1 MRKLAV
7 QKRGGCAAHFSR
19 LRAVFALCDLV
30 GGRCNF
36 DKAARENAIG
46 EDKQYG
52 NGKGRVKH
60 RQPAAC
66 AAVADDVQ
74 DICRAHELFADG
86 HGVQDK
92 LLDKI
97 IGVKAHKVVKA
108 EENKRDD
115 NDDERLAFE
124 MNAHPRDHPAE
135 QAGEDENENAHKD
148 RKQDAAENSGECG
161 LCDDEINNDRRKHDN
176 GAEHKPHEVHAHKT
190 RQENVLRR
198 HGQREHKVVV
208 LCLVKT

>member
-1 MRKLAV
+1 MGKLAV
-7 QKRGGCAAHFSR
+7 QKRGGCTAHLCR

-30 GGRCNF
+30 GGRCDL

-46 EDKQYG
+46 EDKQHG
-52 NGKGRVKH
+52 NGKRCVQH

-66 AAVADDVQ
+66 AAVADDIQ
-74 DICRAHELFADG
+74 NICRVHELLTDG

-97 IGVKAHKVVKA
+97 IGVKAHKVVKT

-115 NDDERLAFE
+115 NDDERLALE
-124 MNAHPRDHPAE
+124 MNAYPRDHPAE
-135 QAGEDENENAHKD
+135 QAGEDEHENAHKN
-148 RKQDAAENSGECG
+148 RKQDAAENSGECR

-176 GAEHKPHEVHAHKT
+176 GAEHKPH
-190 RQENVLRR
+190 
-198 HGQREHKVVV
+198 
-208 LCLVKT
+208 